1 MLIFFI
7 VCGPALIVLF
17 IIAFLACYAFD
28 KEDLSC
34 LSSARLTF
42 SSFLKL
48 YQANP
53 SLWDF
58 SFFTAKYK
66 DFFID
71 FSLID
76 HIRYRLWLSRKEKRE
91 AKKQKLKNT
100 ENFINAYRQELE
112 RQQEAEEKRLEE
124 EIKKRLSQSP
134 SLTLPKIPEP
144 IEDTRE
150 KFIIKYTGTLPE

>member
-1 MLIFFI
+1 MLVFF
-7 VCGPALIVLF
+7 VACGVTLVILF
-17 IIAFLACYAFD
+17 ITFLACYAFD
-28 KEDLSC
+28 REDLSC
-34 LSSARLTF
+34 LSSTRLTF

-76 HIRYRLWLSRKEKRE
+76 HIRYRFWIFRKEKRE
-91 AKKQKLKNT
+91 AKKQKLNNT
-100 ENFINAYRQELE
+100 ENFIKAYRQDLV
-112 RQQEAEEKRLEE
+112 RQQEAEIKQLEE
-124 EIKKRLSQSP
+124 KIKHLSQSP
-134 SLTLPKIPEP
+134 SLTLAKTPEP
-144 IEDTRE
+144 VEDTRE
-150 KFIIKYTGTLPE
+150 KFIIKYIGELPE